1 MENGL
6 EREINRL
13 ARMSNADSDPSTS
26 TIEIWAILKGHRIVL
41 GKVSKAG
48 GPRPRLLYDGKEFP
62 GSTPEEARQLV
73 VQDMA
78 ANPEKY
84 FEKIKL
90 YA

>member
-1 MENGL
+1 M
-6 EREINRL
+6 
-13 ARMSNADSDPSTS
+13 
-26 TIEIWAILKGHRIVL
+26 